1 MLGAK
6 FKIILVSVIVSTLA
20 TLAVTA
26 LVLKLS
32 YASILAGFGLA
43 AVDTK
48 MLGKLK
54 QSQRIVSQI
63 KTRNQSKRVKARSR
77 FLKRTGKKLVVG
89 SAAALSLG
97 TAAVVLTTIGL
108 EVEDYCDYL
117 DDLEQERAIL
127 NEESADFDMQA
138 CADAAKDDMNDL
150 AEHATVEGKQ
160 MLLDALGVN

>member
-1 MLGAK
+1 MLGS
-6 FKIILVSVIVSTLA
+6 KIKVALVSVLASVLA
-20 TLAVTA
+20 TLAVCA

-43 AVDTK
+43 AVDVK

-127 NEESADFDMQA
+127 NEENAEFDMQA
-138 CADAAKDDMNDL
+138 CANAAKEDMNDL
-150 AEHATVEGKQ
+150 AEQATAEGKQ
-160 MLLDALGVN
+160 MLLDALGVD

>member
-6 FKIILVSVIVSTLA
+6 SKIILVSVLTSTLSTLA
-20 TLAVTA
+20 ITTLI
-26 LVLKLS
+26 LKLG

-43 AVDTK
+43 AVDAK

-63 KTRNQSKRVKARSR
+63 KTRNQNKRVKARSR

-127 NEESADFDMQA
+127 SEESAEFDMQA
-138 CADAAKDDMNDL
+138 CAEAAKDDMNDL
-150 AEHATVEGKQ
+150 AEHATAEGKQ
-160 MLLDALGVN
+160 LLLDALGVQ

>member
-1 MLGAK
+1 MRGS
-6 FKIILVSVIVSTLA
+6 KIKIALVSVIASVLA
-20 TLAVTA
+20 TLAVSA

-43 AVDTK
+43 AVDAK
-48 MLGKLK
+48 MLSKLK

>member
-1 MLGAK
+1 MRGS
-6 FKIILVSVIVSTLA
+6 KIKIALVSVIASVLA
-20 TLAVTA
+20 TLAVSA

-43 AVDTK
+43 AVDAK
-48 MLGKLK
+48 MLSKLK

-138 CADAAKDDMNDL
+138 CADAAEDDMKDL